1 MTVTLQEITEQ
12 TLRSIL
18 DLQVSEAQK
27 DFVAPN
33 AVSIAQAHFSK
44 NAWFRAIYADDTP
57 VGFVMIYVDQDEPVY
72 FVWRSM
78 IDEQQQKKSYG
89 KQAMQ
94 LVVEHVRGL
103 PNAAELLISYVPGEG
118 SPAAFYEKC
127 GFVETGKLHGDEKEM
142 KLTL

>member
-18 DLQVSEAQK
+18 NLQVSEAQK
-27 DFVAPN
+27 GFVASN
-33 AVSIAQAHFSK
+33 AVSIAQAHFST

-57 VGFVMIYVDQDEPVY
+57 VGFVMLYVDQDEPVY
-72 FVWRSM
+72 FVWRFM
-78 IDEQQQKKSYG
+78 IDEQHQKKGYG

-94 LVVEHVRGL
+94 LLVEHVRGL
-103 PNAAELLISYVPGEG
+103 PGATELLISYVPGEG
-118 SPAAFYEKC
+118 SPAAFYAKC
-127 GFVETGKLHGDEKEM
+127 GFVETGKWHEGEKEM